1 MNNIS
6 FKSQIKLISQQEF
19 DNKTKNLNPK
29 KHEVDY
35 PWTPE
40 TGKTGKNLFTTG
52 VHDCVVV
59 GVVDGKKAKLY
70 HLCQRSRRTGIDTH
84 QKGFDIR
91 DTERR
96 ILDGVNLD
104 NPDLHAFIFGGWHR
118 DNPKYNKK
126 HVEKIEKI
134 FDKNLIPY
142 SVIAGNRPQ
151 FDGIA
156 PASVFY
162 SNKEDTFYITNGLL
176 TEDFINK
183 DTTVDEKENY
193 LRNKYNKV
201 DICQFDTIA

>member
-6 FKSQIKLISQQEF
+6 FTSQIKLITQDEF
-19 DNKTKNLNPK
+19 ERKTEHLNPK
-29 KHEVDY
+29 KHRVDY
-35 PWTPE
+35 PWTPD
-40 TGKTGKNLFTTG
+40 TGKTGKNLYTTG
-52 VHDCVVV
+52 ICDCIAI
-59 GVVDGKKAKLY
+59 GLVDNKKSKLF
-70 HLCQRSRRTGIDTH
+70 HICTRSRRDGINSR

-96 ILDGVNLD
+96 ILEDVNLD

-162 SNKEDTFYITNGLL
+162 SNKEDTFYITNGGL
-176 TEDFINK
+176 TEDYINK
-183 DTTVDEKENY
+183 DTAVEKKEEY
-193 LRNKYNKV
+193 LRNKYNEV
-201 DICQFDTIA
+201 NLCQFDELA